1 MPAFSRFSAV
11 LVLAAS
17 LSLGGCQTIS
27 KTRTK
32 IAAANMSS
40 RDCLARAMY
49 FESNRSSDDGML
61 AVGTVV
67 MNRVEAKKYGP
78 NVCHVV
84 GAKNQFAPGVL
95 TRAMTEPKS
104 KGRAYRVAD
113 RVLRGERH
121 PKVGKVEFFHTAKY
135 EPGYNNMRYVSIEGG
150 NAFYEKVKKGEDTGH
165 LVRIARQGPRDIGDM
180 VAIQETTIVGS
191 SSAVAPPP
199 MDAPVYAPPQSTYMM
214 APPTY
219 STMPQPSPPGWQAGP
234 PGRIY

>member
-1 MPAFSRFSAV
+1 VPASPRFRAIIV
-11 LVLAAS
+11 LSAAS
-17 LSLGGCQTIS
+17 LFLAGCQTIS
-27 KTRTK
+27 KTRSK
-32 IAAANMSS
+32 IAAAGMSS

-49 FESNRSSDDGML
+49 FESNRSSEDGML

-95 TRAMTEPKS
+95 TRALTEPKS
-104 KGRAYRVAD
+104 KERAYRVAD
-113 RVLRGERH
+113 RVLRGARH
-121 PKVGKVEFFHTAKY
+121 PKVGKAEFFHTAKY

-191 SSAVAPPP
+191 SAAVVPP
-199 MDAPVYAPPQSTYMM
+199 MDAAPVYAPPQDSYRT
-214 APPTY
+214 APPV
-219 STMPQPSPPGWQAGP
+219 PPPPGWQAGP